1 MSYFIILKT
10 DWVFN
15 VREFSRQLLTRWPA
29 ARMKEVQPT
38 TKYSDLL
45 EFEFPMEKS
54 TLYGSL
60 NQERN
65 GVIFH
70 AGLQDS
76 AKFTQWCRSLI
87 PPSETVIFCDETTI
101 INFILAPGMTPAE
114 IVQAMSDSESR

>member
-15 VREFSRQLLTRWPA
+15 ARELSRQLLTRWPA
-29 ARMKEVQPT
+29 ARVKEVQPT

-65 GVIFH
+65 AVIFH

-87 PPSETVIFCDETTI
+87 PPSEKIIFCDETMS
-101 INFILAPGMTPAE
+101 INFVLEPGMTPVE
-114 IVQAMSDSESR
+114 IVREMSASER

>member
-15 VREFSRQLLTRWPA
+15 AREFSRQLLTRWSA
-29 ARMKEVQPT
+29 ARMREVQPT

-45 EFEFPMEKS
+45 EFEFAMEKS

-65 GVIFH
+65 AVIFQ
-70 AGLQDS
+70 AGLHDS
-76 AKFTQWCRSLI
+76 AKFIQWCRALI
-87 PPSETVIFCDETTI
+87 PSSETVVFCDETMI
-101 INFILAPGMTPAE
+101 INFVLEPGMTPAE
-114 IVQAMSDSESR
+114 IIHAMSDSEG